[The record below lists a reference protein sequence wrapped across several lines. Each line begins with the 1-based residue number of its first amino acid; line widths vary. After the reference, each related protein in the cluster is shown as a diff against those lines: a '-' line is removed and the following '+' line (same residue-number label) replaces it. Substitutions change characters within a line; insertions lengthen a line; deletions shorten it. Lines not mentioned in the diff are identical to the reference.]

1 MGFILNIL
9 LFLLKLHFPQALLRY
24 DLISGAEVGVV
35 SFTNVTRVE
44 HEMARLDTETVRE
57 KVADTVPGKYQLAEH
72 NEVRLHLI

>member
-1 MGFILNIL
+1 M
-9 LFLLKLHFPQALLRY
+9 FLLKPYFPQALLRY
-24 DLISGAEVGVV
+24 DLTAGAEVGVV

-57 KVADTVPGKYQLAEH
+57 KVADTVPGKYQLAQH